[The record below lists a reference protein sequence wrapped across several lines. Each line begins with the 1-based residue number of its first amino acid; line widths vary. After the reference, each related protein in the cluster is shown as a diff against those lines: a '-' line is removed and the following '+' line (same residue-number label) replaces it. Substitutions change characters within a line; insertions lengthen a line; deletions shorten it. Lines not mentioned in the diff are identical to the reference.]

1 MCTASAAQL
10 LFSFFLPN
18 NFFLSVRFRN
28 AFPCLHL
35 HTAQSRCRDLNPGPL
50 PYQGSALPLS
60 YTGIPCFFSAGFQ
73 SVCRCGIPSHQKPF
87 FGKPTTKVAINYRY
101 NNNSDRKLFTDSLFA
116 SYFLLSFAF
125 SICFLSA
132 SMLVSTA
139 SSNDAAVF
147 SANRSFP
154 GIPKRME
161 ANLSFPSLL
170 FTSFKTTSA

>member
-10 LFSFFLPN
+10 LFSFSYLIISVCTFSGMRFLFAPSHRTEPVPGLEPGTSSLPRKCSTTELHRHSLL
-18 NFFLSVRFRN
+18 FF
-28 AFPCLHL
+28 
-35 HTAQSRCRDLNPGPL
+35 CRISIG
-50 PYQGSALPLS
+50 LPLRNS
-60 YTGIPCFFSAGFQ
+60 FS
-73 SVCRCGIPSHQKPF
+73 PKPF
-87 FGKPTTKVAINYRY
+87 FGKPITKVAINYRY
-101 NNNSDRKLFTDSLFA
+101 NNNSERKLFTDSLFTP
-116 SYFLLSFAF
+116 YFLLSFAL
-125 SICFLSA
+125 SICLFSA

>member
-10 LFSFFLPN
+10 LFSFSYLIISVCTFPECVSFFAPSHRTEPVPGLEPGTSSLPRKC
-18 NFFLSVRFRN
+18 STTE
-28 AFPCLHL
+28 LHRHSL
-35 HTAQSRCRDLNPGPL
+35 L
-50 PYQGSALPLS
+50 
-60 YTGIPCFFSAGFQ
+60 FSAGFQ
-73 SVCRCGIPSHQKPF
+73 SVCRYGIPSHQKPF

-101 NNNSDRKLFTDSLFA
+101 NNNSERKLFTDSLF
-116 SYFLLSFAF
+116 SPYFLLSFAL
-125 SICFLSA
+125 SICLFSA

-161 ANLSFPSLL
+161 ANLSFPSLF

>member
-10 LFSFFLPN
+10 LFSFSYLIISVCTSPECVSFFAPSHRTEPVPGLEPGTSSLPRKCSTTELHRHFL
-18 NFFLSVRFRN
+18 L
-28 AFPCLHL
+28 
-35 HTAQSRCRDLNPGPL
+35 
-50 PYQGSALPLS
+50 
-60 YTGIPCFFSAGFQ
+60 ISAGFQ

-101 NNNSDRKLFTDSLFA
+101 NNNSERKLFTDSLFA

-147 SANRSFP
+147 SAKRSFP

-161 ANLSFPSLL
+161 VNLSFPSLL